1 MKDSIYPIVLLF
13 GVLIIVLGS
22 VVRGSI
28 PSDDNSSMGEVVEI
42 IQDDSGERIL
52 VVKDTQGHIHYVVG

>member
-22 VVRGSI
+22 VVIGSI

-52 VVKDTQGHIHYVVG
+52 VTTFRFFRYAV

>member
-1 MKDSIYPIVLLF
+1 MKESIYPIVLLF

-22 VVRGSI
+22 VVIGSI

>member
-13 GVLIIVLGS
+13 WVLIIVLGS
-22 VVRGSI
+22 AVVGSI
-28 PSDDNSSMGEVVEI
+28 PSDVNSAMGEVVEI

>member
-22 VVRGSI
+22 VVIGSI

>member
-13 GVLIIVLGS
+13 WVLIIVLGS
-22 VVRGSI
+22 AVVGSI
-28 PSDDNSSMGEVVEI
+28 PSDDNSAMGEVVEI

>member
-22 VVRGSI
+22 VVIGSI

-52 VVKDTQGHIHYVVG
+52 VVKDTQGNIHYVVG